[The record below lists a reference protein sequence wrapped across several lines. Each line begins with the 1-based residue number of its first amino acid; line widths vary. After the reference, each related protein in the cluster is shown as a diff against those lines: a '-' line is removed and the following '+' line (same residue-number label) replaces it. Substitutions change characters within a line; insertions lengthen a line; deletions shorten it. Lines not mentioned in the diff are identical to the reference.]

1 MKKTELAVDTIYR
14 LKNGFE
20 GLKICVLKSNR
31 NNPIKNKK
39 MMEGCI
45 AVGMQS
51 PGIFADAILALQAGY
66 ELIDVEDGHSVAV
79 DEVNDYLVIVDGNTR
94 FHALELALK
103 ANKPFEYLFQYKKY
117 SDAVELRAAYLKMNV
132 CNTPTSTADFAR
144 DLEATSSNP
153 VLVSYRAKIKDGLT
167 PKAAGYATIGR
178 EIVKK
183 DMRELQNGNTPALF
197 NDKPNQDLYEM
208 VYGGISDI
216 REQSPATFKGTEIW
230 SWIANQINAA
240 DDKQEMAESVIKMF
254 HTMRPLLLLSIQTA
268 KRNGNRS
275 KEVVVK
281 DYLDTAL
288 AELL

>member
-1 MKKTELAVDTIYR
+1 MKKTDLAVDTIYR
-14 LKNGFE
+14 LKNGYE

-66 ELIDVEDGHSVAV
+66 ELIDVEDSHSVAA
-79 DEVNDYLVIVDGNTR
+79 DEVDDYLVIVDGNTR

-103 ANKPFEYLFQYKKY
+103 ANQPFEYLFQYKKY

-197 NDKPNQDLYEM
+197 NDKPNQDLYERI
-208 VYGGISDI
+208 YGGISDI

-288 AELL
+288 AELS

>member
-216 REQSPATFKGTEIW
+216 REQSPTTFKGTEIW

>member
-1 MKKTELAVDTIYR
+1 
-14 LKNGFE
+14 
-20 GLKICVLKSNR
+20 
-31 NNPIKNKK
+31 
-39 MMEGCI
+39 MEGCI

-66 ELIDVEDGHSVAV
+66 ELIDVEDGHSVAA
-79 DEVNDYLVIVDGNTR
+79 DEVDDYLVIVDGNTR

-103 ANKPFEYLFQYKKY
+103 ANQPFEYLFQYKKY

-144 DLEATSSNP
+144 DLEATSNNS

-197 NDKPNQDLYEM
+197 NDKPNQDLFER

-288 AELL
+288 AELS

>member
-1 MKKTELAVDTIYR
+1 MRKNELAVDTIYR
-14 LKNGFE
+14 LKKNLE

-39 MMEGCI
+39 MMEGCL

-51 PGIFADAILALQAGY
+51 PGIFADALLAMQAGY
-66 ELIDVEDGHSVAV
+66 ELMDVEDGHSVTE

-94 FHALELALK
+94 FHAMELALK
-103 ANKPFEYLFQYKKY
+103 AQQPFEYLFQYKKY
-117 SDAVELRAAYLKMNV
+117 RDAADLRAAYLKMNV

-153 VLVSYRAKIKDGLT
+153 VLVSYRTKIKDGLT
-167 PKAAGYATIGR
+167 PKAAGFATIGR

-197 NDKPNQDLYEM
+197 NDKPNQDLYEHI
-208 VYGGISDI
+208 YGGISDI
-216 REQSPATFKGTEIW
+216 RKGTPATFKGTEVW
-230 SWIANQINAA
+230 SWIANKINGA
-240 DDKQEMAESVIKMF
+240 DDKQDMAERIIKMF
-254 HTMRPLLLLSIQTA
+254 NTLRPHILLSLQTA
-268 KRNGNRS
+268 KRDGNRS

-281 DYLDTAL
+281 DLLDIAL
-288 AELL
+288 IEI

>member
-1 MKKTELAVDTIYR
+1 MTKNNLAVDTIYR

-20 GLKICVLKSNR
+20 SLKICVLKSNR

-39 MMEGCI
+39 MMEGCL

-51 PGIFADAILALQAGY
+51 PGIFADALLAMQAGY
-66 ELIDVEDGHSVAV
+66 ELIDVEDGHSVTE

-94 FHALELALK
+94 FHAMELALK

-117 SDAVELRAAYLKMNV
+117 GDAAELRAAYLKMNV

-144 DLEATSSNP
+144 DLEATSGHP
-153 VLVSYRAKIKDGLT
+153 VLEGYRNKIKDGLT

-183 DMRELQNGNTPALF
+183 DMGELQKGNTPALF
-197 NDKPNQDLYEM
+197 NDKPNRLLYEHI
-208 VYGGISDI
+208 YEGISDI
-216 REQSPATFKGTEIW
+216 RKGSPATFKGTEIW
-230 SWIANQINAA
+230 SWVANQINGA
-240 DDKQEMAESVIKMF
+240 DEKQDMGEKIIKMF
-254 HTMRPLLLLSIQTA
+254 HTMRPLLFLSIQNA
-268 KRNGNRS
+268 KRDGNKS

-281 DYLDTAL
+281 DYLDKAL
-288 AELL
+288 SELQ

>member
-20 GLKICVLKSNR
+20 ELKICVLKSNR

-39 MMEGCI
+39 MMESCL

-51 PGIFADAILALQAGY
+51 PGIFADANLALEAGY
-66 ELIDVEDGHSVAV
+66 ELIDVEDGHIVNA

-103 ANKPFEYLFQYKKY
+103 DNQPFEYLFQYKKY
-117 SDAVELRAAYLKMNV
+117 RDAVDLRAAYLKMNV

-144 DLEATSSNP
+144 DLEATSNNS

-183 DMRELQNGNTPALF
+183 DMRDLQNGITPALF
-197 NDKPNQDLYEM
+197 NDKNNQDLYENI
-208 VYGGISDI
+208 YAELSPI
-216 REQSPATFKGTEIW
+216 RVVSQATFKGTEVW
-230 SWIANQINAA
+230 SWIANQLNGA
-240 DDKQEMAESVIKMF
+240 DDKQDMGDKIIKMF
-254 HTMRPLLLLSIQTA
+254 HTMRPLLFLSIQNA
-268 KRNGNRS
+268 KRDGNKS

-281 DYLDTAL
+281 DYLDQAL
-288 AELL
+288 TELQ

>member
-1 MKKTELAVDTIYR
+1 MKKTDLAVDTIYR
-14 LKNGFE
+14 LKNGYE

-31 NNPIKNKK
+31 NNPIRNKK

-66 ELIDVEDGHSVAV
+66 ELIDVEDGHSVTA
-79 DEVNDYLVIVDGNTR
+79 DEVDDYLVIVDGNTR

-103 ANKPFEYLFQYKKY
+103 ANQPFEYLFQYKKY
-117 SDAVELRAAYLKMNV
+117 SDAAELRAAYLKMNV

-144 DLEATSSNP
+144 DLEATSNNS

-197 NDKPNQDLYEM
+197 NDKPNQDLFER

-230 SWIANQINAA
+230 SWIANQINGA
-240 DDKQEMAESVIKMF
+240 DDKQEMAECVIKMF

-288 AELL
+288 AELS

>member
-1 MKKTELAVDTIYR
+1 MKKTDLQVDVIYR
-14 LKNGFE
+14 LKNGYE

-103 ANKPFEYLFQYKKY
+103 ANQPFEYLFQYKKY

-144 DLEATSSNP
+144 DLEATSNNP

-183 DMRELQNGNTPALF
+183 DMRELQNGITPALF
-197 NDKPNQDLYEM
+197 NDKPNQDLFERI
-208 VYGGISDI
+208 YGGITEI
-216 REQSPATFKGTEIW
+216 RVQSPATFKGTEIW
-230 SWIANQINAA
+230 SWIANQINGA

-288 AELL
+288 AELS

>member
-1 MKKTELAVDTIYR
+1 MKKTDLQVDVIYR
-14 LKNGFE
+14 LKNGYE

-66 ELIDVEDGHSVAV
+66 ELIDVEDSHSVAA
-79 DEVNDYLVIVDGNTR
+79 DEVDDYLVIVDGNTR

-103 ANKPFEYLFQYKKY
+103 ANQPFEYLFQYKKY

-144 DLEATSSNP
+144 DLEATSNNS

-197 NDKPNQDLYEM
+197 NDKPNQDLFER

-240 DDKQEMAESVIKMF
+240 DDKQEMAESIIKMF

-288 AELL
+288 AELS

>member
-1 MKKTELAVDTIYR
+1 MKKAELAVDTIYR

-66 ELIDVEDGHSVAV
+66 ELIDVEDGHSVAA
-79 DEVNDYLVIVDGNTR
+79 DEVDDYLVIVDGNTR

-103 ANKPFEYLFQYKKY
+103 ANQPFEYLFQYKKY

-144 DLEATSSNP
+144 DLEATSNNP

-197 NDKPNQDLYEM
+197 NDKPNQDLFER

-288 AELL
+288 TELS

>member
-1 MKKTELAVDTIYR
+1 MKKTDLAVDTIYR
-14 LKNGFE
+14 LKNGYE

-66 ELIDVEDGHSVAV
+66 ELIDVEDGHSVTA

-103 ANKPFEYLFQYKKY
+103 ANQPFEYLFQYKKY
-117 SDAVELRAAYLKMNV
+117 SDAVELRTAYLKMNV

-144 DLEATSSNP
+144 DLEATSNNS

-197 NDKPNQDLYEM
+197 NDKPNQDLFER

-230 SWIANQINAA
+230 SWIANQINGA

-268 KRNGNRS
+268 KRDGNKS

-288 AELL
+288 AELS

>member
-1 MKKTELAVDTIYR
+1 MKKTDLAVDTIYR
-14 LKNGFE
+14 LKNGYE

-31 NNPIKNKK
+31 NNPIRNKK

-66 ELIDVEDGHSVAV
+66 ELIDVKDGHSVAA
-79 DEVNDYLVIVDGNTR
+79 DEVDDYLVIVDGNTR

-103 ANKPFEYLFQYKKY
+103 ANQPFEYLFQYKKY

-144 DLEATSSNP
+144 DLEATSNNS

-197 NDKPNQDLYEM
+197 NDKPNQDLFER

-288 AELL
+288 AELS

>member
-1 MKKTELAVDTIYR
+1 MKKNELAVDTIYR

-20 GLKICVLKSNR
+20 NLKICVLKSNR

-51 PGIFADAILALQAGY
+51 PGIFADALLAMQAGY
-66 ELIDVEDGHSVAV
+66 ELIDVEDGHSVTA

-117 SDAVELRAAYLKMNV
+117 RDSADLRAAYLKMNV

-144 DLEATSSNP
+144 DLEATSNNP
-153 VLVSYRAKIKDGLT
+153 VLVSYRNKIKYGLT

-197 NDKPNQDLYEM
+197 NDKTNQDLYEHI
-208 VYGGISDI
+208 YSEISPI
-216 REQSPATFKGTEIW
+216 RQGSPTTFKGTEIW
-230 SWIANQINAA
+230 SWIANQINGA
-240 DDKQEMAESVIKMF
+240 DDKQDMAERIIKMF
-254 HTMRPLLLLSIQTA
+254 LTMRAPLFLSIQTA
-268 KRNGNRS
+268 KRDGNRS

-281 DYLDTAL
+281 DLLDIAL
-288 AELL
+288 NELK